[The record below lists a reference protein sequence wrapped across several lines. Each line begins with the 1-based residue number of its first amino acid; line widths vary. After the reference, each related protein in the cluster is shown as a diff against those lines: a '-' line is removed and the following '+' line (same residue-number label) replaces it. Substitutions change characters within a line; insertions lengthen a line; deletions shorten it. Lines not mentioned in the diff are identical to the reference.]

1 MSNLVN
7 VKIHGVLADQ
17 LGRSEWKLA
26 VNSVGEAIRA
36 IECNSQKLYKQLM
49 ENDKKNIKYRVLIN
63 EKDFLIEEGKNPDL
77 LDDLFESELVLKNN
91 NLKSVDIVPVIE
103 GSDDMMSIITI
114 VIGVALIASGLGA
127 GFMGKLALAGK
138 ASAGMKAA
146 FVLGGIGLVAAGV
159 TNLLTP
165 MPKFG
170 DFREIQGG
178 GSRSYL
184 FTGPENTIRE
194 GGPVFIGY
202 GRLLIG
208 SHVIQ
213 SALDTLDAA
222 AEVLP
227 KDTWGETKYG
237 LLYNIPN
244 AGGLLETRTQ
254 DWDK

>member
-26 VNSVGEAIRA
+26 VKSVGEAIRA
-36 IECNSQKLYKQLM
+36 IECNTHKLYQNLM

-63 EKDFLIEEGKNPDL
+63 EKDFLIEEGKDPNSIEDL
-77 LDDLFESELVLKNN
+77 NNSELAIKKD

-103 GSDDMMSIITI
+103 GSDDIMSIVTI
-114 VIGVALIASGLGA
+114 IVGVALIAMGMGWISTPLLMGA
-127 GFMGKLALAGK
+127 GTGVQAALI
-138 ASAGMKAA
+138 
-146 FVLGGIGLVAAGV
+146 LGGIGLVAAGV

-165 MPKFG
+165 MPEFG
-170 DFREIQGG
+170 DFREIETG
-178 GSRSYL
+178 GSASYI
-184 FTGPENTIRE
+184 FNGPVNTIRE
-194 GGPVFIGY
+194 GGPVFVGY

-213 SALDTLDAA
+213 SALDTVDAD
-222 AEVLP
+222 AEVLA
-227 KDTWGETKYG
+227 KATWGETKYG

-244 AGGLLETRTQ
+244 AGGLLEARTRS
-254 DWDK
+254 DEWSN